1 MSWASDSKLACS
13 VSNSGGLGIIGCGG
27 RELEWVL
34 DQIKYA
40 TNAGLNPIGLN
51 VALADELA
59 SDIVQ
64 IGIDNGIKVFTM
76 GGSNVYLRLLAK
88 YGDDITIIPLVGNS
102 AEAKFAA
109 RAGAKA
115 IICEGHESGGS
126 IGKLSLFALLP
137 QVIDAVQIPVI
148 AAGGISD
155 SRGMKAAF
163 ALGASGIQ
171 MGTRFLASKE
181 CHIID
186 EYKKRIIKAKDT
198 DSMVVFSKINRPTR
212 VLKNKFATEYLA
224 KEKLSSN
231 HDQLKNMSL
240 GRLKLATE
248 LDVDEG
254 AINAGEGAGLISSVK
269 STYEIIQ
276 DIVNGFIASDNQPQ
290 DNTQLNDKRIAKY
303 LQHKPP
309 FLFLDNII
317 YLKPGIKCL
326 ASLSLDPDKWFFKC
340 HYPNYPVMPGVL
352 LIEAMSQAM
361 VLTISSTDDYP
372 SSEGPDVLLHSISNA
387 KFEKE
392 ALPGMEIIITAKITS
407 FKRGIVTGKLI
418 CEANENL
425 ICSCQQTIVIPSIIK
440 RFTNLG

>member
-1 MSWASDSKLACS
+1 MFDFHQGKMDTQEKNIFANNKITNLLGIKYPILQGGMSWASDSKLACS

-40 TNAGLNPIGLN
+40 TNAGSNPIGLN

-163 ALGASGIQ
+163 ALGALGIQ
-171 MGTRFLASKE
+171 MGTRFLASK
-181 CHIID
+181 
-186 EYKKRIIKAKDT
+186 
-198 DSMVVFSKINRPTR
+198 
-212 VLKNKFATEYLA
+212 
-224 KEKLSSN
+224 
-231 HDQLKNMSL
+231 QGMS
-240 GRLKLATE
+240 
-248 LDVDEG
+248 
-254 AINAGEGAGLISSVK
+254 
-269 STYEIIQ
+269 Y
-276 DIVNGFIASDNQPQ
+276 
-290 DNTQLNDKRIAKY
+290 Y
-303 LQHKPP
+303 
-309 FLFLDNII
+309 
-317 YLKPGIKCL
+317 
-326 ASLSLDPDKWFFKC
+326 
-340 HYPNYPVMPGVL
+340 
-352 LIEAMSQAM
+352 
-361 VLTISSTDDYP
+361 
-372 SSEGPDVLLHSISNA
+372 
-387 KFEKE
+387 
-392 ALPGMEIIITAKITS
+392 
-407 FKRGIVTGKLI
+407 
-418 CEANENL
+418 
-425 ICSCQQTIVIPSIIK
+425 
-440 RFTNLG
+440 